1 MKDHLLKYSDFT
13 EDEINYILNQT
24 EKKIFKK
31 KEHILKAGD
40 KELYQYFILSGCIRG
55 YIIDFNGKEH
65 NIEFGFQNYW
75 FGDMES
81 FAHGTNATYNY
92 QALEDLT
99 ILAISKHNWDKLSEE
114 IPSFIKYTSNLYRN
128 AMISQQKRIAEH
140 FTLTAEQRYFN
151 LITNHP
157 DILQRI
163 SLKNIASYLGITAE
177 FISILRKKSI
187 QR

>member
-1 MKDHLLKYSDFT
+1 MKDHLLKYNDFT
-13 EDEINYILNQT
+13 ENEINYILNLT
-24 EKKIFKK
+24 EEKEFKK
-31 KEHILKAGD
+31 KEHILTSGD

-81 FAHGTNATYNY
+81 FAHGTDATYNY

-99 ILAISKHNWDKLSEE
+99 ILAISKRNWDKLSEE
-114 IPSFIKYTSNLYRN
+114 IPAFIKYTSELYRN
-128 AMISQQKRIAEH
+128 AMIFQQKRIAEH
-140 FTLTAEQRYFN
+140 FILTAEQRYFN
-151 LITNHP
+151 LIANHP